1 MTSSVIA
8 KAIGTA
14 QRGTNLVAS
23 SQPTR
28 IGATAHGSAASPW
41 TGARQRV
48 STTPASIACASAVGI
63 AATSRPRAGQ
73 RPVIRISTPTSR
85 KAPTAA
91 DQPPATAPVVANMA
105 APGVDQA
112 RIRGVRC
119 RRVSHRMPESLGE
132 AEHQQPGGGLGRCR
146 ADRPQTGQHDGERA
160 GEADQGGDDPGDHRS
175 RHVFHR
181 QNPNDQRFCLQNTR
195 TVQ

>member
-1 MTSSVIA
+1 MA

-14 QRGTNLVAS
+14 QRGTNRVAS

-41 TGARQRV
+41 TGARQSV

-63 AATSRPRAGQ
+63 AATRRPSAGQ

-119 RRVSHRMPESLGE
+119 RRVSHRMPSPWARLSTSSPE
-132 AEHQQPGGGLGRCR
+132 AAWAGVAPTARRPASTTANELVKPTRAATIPAITGRDTCST
-146 ADRPQTGQHDGERA
+146 DRTLTA
-160 GEADQGGDDPGDHRS
+160 A
-175 RHVFHR
+175 V
-181 QNPNDQRFCLQNTR
+181 FCLQNTR
-195 TVQ
+195 T